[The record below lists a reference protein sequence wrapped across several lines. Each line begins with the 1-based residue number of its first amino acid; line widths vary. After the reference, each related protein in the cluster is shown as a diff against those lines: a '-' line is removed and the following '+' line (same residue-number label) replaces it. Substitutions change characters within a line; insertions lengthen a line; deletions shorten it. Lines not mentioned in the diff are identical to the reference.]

1 MTLGHPIDASTV
13 EALTGSAFGYQ
24 RMARLPFFDPPG
36 WDPDAGID
44 QALTIMGVRHERLTF
59 TDEGRALDTLREL
72 TASSPVF
79 VGPLDMG
86 LLRYQ
91 PGMDR
96 PTSADHFVAVLD
108 VGDRHII
115 MHDPQGH
122 PYAALGIADFLL
134 AWGAETIGYSRGRFP
149 LRTGFTA
156 PVGSLDEWAVAAL
169 PFALGWATGQ
179 HAVPGFPSGNVAGLA
194 ELRDEALDGG
204 LPEAASSILANFGV
218 RLGARRRLDTA
229 GLLHRFPELSELLR
243 QQAKVLGGAQIDV
256 IDADWR
262 SLADRLDRIGSLH
275 DAITATLRT
284 ML

>member
-1 MTLGHPIDASTV
+1 
-13 EALTGSAFGYQ
+13 
-24 RMARLPFFDPPG
+24 
-36 WDPDAGID
+36 
-44 QALTIMGVRHERLTF
+44 
-59 TDEGRALDTLREL
+59 
-72 TASSPVF
+72 
-79 VGPLDMG
+79 
-86 LLRYQ
+86 
-91 PGMDR
+91 
-96 PTSADHFVAVLD
+96 
-108 VGDRHII
+108 